1 MKLDILKQLSLKEE
15 ATESLA
21 QQQFTIYVYEDTITL
36 TFEKEVLF
44 RNFFFV
50 SDTLRSRIKESKKCV
65 IDARQI
71 AYCNSSCI
79 AFLFSIIG
87 FMNKNNIQYE
97 IKTSEYVEK
106 IFSDLNM
113 HKVIRT

>member
-1 MKLDILKQLSLKEE
+1 MEPENGRCQKSSVFLYIMDDQN
-15 ATESLA
+15 
-21 QQQFTIYVYEDTITL
+21 FTIIVYEDALTL

-50 SDTLRSRIKESKKCV
+50 SDTLRNRIKENKKCV

-71 AYCNSSCI
+71 VYCNSSCI

-87 FMNKNNIQYE
+87 FMNKNDIQYE
-97 IKTSEYVEK
+97 IKTSEYIEK

-113 HKVIRT
+113 HKIINKL

>member
-1 MKLDILKQLSLKEE
+1 MEPENGRCQKSSVFLYIMDDQNFI
-15 ATESLA
+15 
-21 QQQFTIYVYEDTITL
+21 IHVYEDTLTL

-50 SDTLRSRIKESKKCV
+50 SDTLRNRIKENKKCV

-71 AYCNSSCI
+71 VYCNSSCI

-87 FMNKNNIQYE
+87 FMNKNDIQYE
-97 IKTSEYVEK
+97 IKTSEYIEK

-113 HKVIRT
+113 HKIINKL